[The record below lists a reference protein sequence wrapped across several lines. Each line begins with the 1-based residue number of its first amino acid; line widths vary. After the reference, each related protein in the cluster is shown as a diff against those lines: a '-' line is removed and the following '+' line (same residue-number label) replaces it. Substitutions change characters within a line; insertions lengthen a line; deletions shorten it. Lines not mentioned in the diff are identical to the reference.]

1 MPINI
6 SYPFSRDQKKG
17 AVMKNIEKKSILVFV
32 FILLLKNGYSQT
44 IDSLK
49 SYNLQGVTVTASR
62 NQKLL
67 IKTPEVMQII
77 TSKDIEQLNVNS
89 TGEILEYL
97 TGVNIESGT
106 GSGYPKRSIVSLDGF
121 PANYTL
127 IMVDGIRLLTEHEH
141 TGQNV
146 DIIPPE
152 NIERIEII
160 KGAASAQYG
169 SDAMGGIVNIITKKA
184 SDKTESSISFSGG
197 SYDTYNTAISVLT
210 PVNDKVSVSTL
221 SNYEQSAGVPLLA
234 PSHRIGKMGYTK
246 FSTMNNLSWVI
257 GSKSSLKSNLY
268 YSHNSMEFG
277 NDNMYGRMLL
287 SSMDYKL
294 NLNDQLIVTARLKY
308 SHWDAEQS
316 KEDNGVL
323 NPEIY
328 FSCTKFKNNIITFG
342 TDFNHTKFSRSAV
355 LEHTQNAIG
364 AFVQDEIELDK
375 WSFLAA
381 LRYDKANN
389 IKAVVTPKF
398 AVMYQPY
405 YKLRLRASFGR
416 GFHAPSVMEL
426 YEEGYGHGGRA
437 YRFGNPNLQPEYS
450 TTSTFSIEYAPKR
463 NFQFLIHGYYN
474 TISNMITPIYSGIWE
489 ENPNPGTVIDKW
501 VRTNI
506 HEAKIYGLETTIK
519 YQLNNN
525 FLLEGGYNYSYNE
538 NSSTGKQLP
547 YFPGEAFFSKIIY
560 NYNLSSKIDG
570 SSFVSLRAAKN
581 RSAWDWKPASGTDFD
596 NPDGLIRALKD
607 YQLINVGVK
616 FTYNK
621 KVNLFLNAGNI
632 LGQNIQKLDDSFT
645 EIDGEPTFKIGC
657 LISL

>member
-1 MPINI
+1 MK
-6 SYPFSRDQKKG
+6 PF
-17 AVMKNIEKKSILVFV
+17 LVFV
-32 FILLLKNGYSQT
+32 IILLLLNGYSQT
-44 IDSLK
+44 SDSLK
-49 SYNLQGVTVTASR
+49 RSDLKELVVTASR

-67 IKTPEVMQII
+67 TKTPEVMQII

-89 TGEILEYL
+89 TGEILEYV

-127 IMVDGIRLLTEHEH
+127 IMVDGIRLITEHIH
-141 TGQNV
+141 TGQNI

-169 SDAMGGIVNIITKKA
+169 SDAMGGIVNIVTKKA

-197 SYDTYNTAISVLT
+197 SYNTYNTTLSVLT

-221 SNYEQSAGVPLLA
+221 SNYEQSAGVPILA

-257 GSKSSLKSNLY
+257 SSKSSLNSNLY
-268 YSHNSMEFG
+268 YSHNSMEFRD
-277 NDNMYGRMLL
+277 DNVYGRMLL
-287 SSMDYKL
+287 SSMDYKHIL
-294 NLNDQLIVTARLKY
+294 NNHINVTARLKY
-308 SHWDAEQS
+308 SHWNAEQS

-328 FSCTKFKNNIITFG
+328 FSWTKFKNNIITFG
-342 TDFNHTKFSRSAV
+342 TDLNHTKFRRSAV
-355 LEHTQNAIG
+355 LEHNQNALG

-381 LRYDKANN
+381 LRYDKTDN
-389 IKAVVTPKF
+389 IKAVLTPKF

-405 YKLRLRASFGR
+405 YNLRLRASFGR

-437 YRFGNPNLQPEYS
+437 YRFGNPDLQPEYS
-450 TTSTFSIEYAPKR
+450 ITSTFSIEYAPIQ
-463 NFQFLIHGYYN
+463 NFQLLIHGYYN
-474 TISNMITPIYSGIWE
+474 TISNMITPVYSGIWE
-489 ENPNPGTVIDKW
+489 ENPNPDKVIDKW

-506 HEAKIYGLETTIK
+506 HEAKIYGLETTVK
-519 YQLNNN
+519 YQLNNK
-525 FLLEGGYNYSYNE
+525 FLLECGYNYSYNE
-538 NSSTGKQLP
+538 NSSTGRQLP

-560 NYNLSSKIDG
+560 KYNLSPKLDG
-570 SSFVSLRAAKN
+570 SCFVSLRATKN
-581 RSAWDWKPASGTDFD
+581 RSAWDWKPATGNDFD
-596 NPDGLIRALKD
+596 NPDGLIRELKD

-621 KVNLFLNAGNI
+621 NLNLFLNAGNI
-632 LGQNIQKLDDSFT
+632 LGQNIQRLDDSFT
-645 EIDGEPTFKIGC
+645 EIDGEPTLKIGC